1 MKGFGAVGVVV
12 LSACVAY
19 AETFDWAVEGTKRS
33 YTMTENVHFATFD
46 GISNSG
52 GSDTTPN
59 LYELHLNGY
68 AFTWDN
74 KPWCTSGNVLTDRSS
89 YPNPTFRVIGP
100 GTATGLMDFGG
111 NGNGSAN
118 GLWLENGAVWD
129 GGAINAYGATRI
141 VVKDGSSLTWN
152 SWGLQSVTGSEK
164 GYFLVEGAGSVLRWK
179 SGWTENYIHHNNSG
193 LYLRD
198 GAKAI
203 GYIVKVGDKSHIYTG
218 VAGDHSTIEVDD
230 STFLIESTFHLG
242 GYHNPANNPTGDK
255 TDVKY
260 PTLRMKGA
268 HATVAPTASGKLYFH
283 LYDQIGA
290 RIEYEIP
297 KDGFVDGEGAA
308 RVPFKAT
315 SLTVYPDRCEG
326 RSFIADTVV
335 SVKALD
341 WMVMHPGE
349 QMTLF
354 EVATTPSGEEME
366 WLASKVS
373 FDDFDPEIFEVPPSA
388 AVSEDG
394 KRLEIT
400 AAAGVH
406 EEAFNPALTM
416 TATLQAAD
424 AQRVSLKLVKFGA
437 LSQGITN
444 LTLEV
449 SKNADYSEA
458 TVIDLDP
465 SSLAKEGDALTH
477 DLTGLDLRSVYYV
490 RASFVNDRE
499 KSGSCALTLAT
510 GGDVA
515 TFKFNT
521 IEGGSWENAGNWT
534 VGGNPATSWPIKG
547 DKIGFAAHGNYTI
560 YSSGSKDVSDISLGS
575 SDYGAEPPTVYSF
588 DLGGGSLK
596 LSGSPR
602 LGGGLVASKI
612 DYLPLHPSLEILNGT
627 FSADSGKAIAF
638 GGTGSGGGGGVII
651 GRGGKWTSGRG
662 DFNGSS
668 RLIVRDG
675 GVMTSDTS
683 GFYWRSTASGYGFV
697 MVTGAGSSYT
707 AGGCFYAN
715 GENSGLIGHDGAE
728 VKLNGGLTI
737 GNYNQPYFGHGAD
750 HAFVEISNA
759 FVRVKSTL
767 KLGDIHEWHPDTQA
781 GDKSDV
787 KYPTLRFKG
796 KSPVLTATDGQT
808 LTFKVYDGLGG
819 RVEFVVPEDGYE
831 TIPLQADSISWVER
845 PEGDAYVNFGQ
856 TEFVVDGWAWCK
868 AHPGE
873 SLTLVKLATP
883 DKAGLERLI
892 AKPTMVGRHTFPRD
906 CLAVSE
912 DGTEI
917 VLSAHVPGMMLLVR

>member
-1 MKGFGAVGVVV
+1 MKKTSVVGVVV
-12 LSACVAY
+12 LSACVAH
-19 AETFDWAVEGTKRS
+19 AETFDWTVEGTKRS

-46 GISNSG
+46 GISCSG
-52 GSDTTPN
+52 GSAADPN

-68 AFTWDN
+68 TFTWDN
-74 KPWCTSGNVLTDRSS
+74 KPWHTSGEVSTDRNS

-100 GTATGLMDFGG
+100 GRATGLMDFGG

-129 GGAINAYGATRI
+129 GGTINAYGATRI

-203 GYIVKVGDKSHIYTG
+203 GYIVRVGDKSHIYTG
-218 VAGDHSTIEVDD
+218 VAGEHSTIEVDN
-230 STFLIESTFHLG
+230 STFQIESTFHLG

-315 SLTVYPDRCEG
+315 SLTVYPDRCAG

-341 WMVMHPGE
+341 WMFTHPGE
-349 QMTLF
+349 KMTLF
-354 EVATTPSGEEME
+354 EVATAPEGDEME

-373 FDDFDPEIFEVPPSA
+373 FDDFEPEIFEVPPA
-388 AVSEDG
+388 VAVSEDG

-400 AAAGVH
+400 AASGVR
-406 EEAFNPALTM
+406 EEAFDPALTM

-424 AQRVSLKLVKFGA
+424 AQRISLRLVRLGA
-437 LSQGITN
+437 LSQGLSD

-449 SKNADYSEA
+449 SKNADYSES

-465 SSLAKEGDALTH
+465 SSLAKEGDALTY

-499 KSGSCALTLAT
+499 KSGSCALPLAT

-515 TFKFNT
+515 TFKFNS
-521 IEGGSWENAGNWT
+521 IEGGAWENAGNWT
-534 VGGNPATSWPIKG
+534 VGGETATSWPVKG

-560 YSSGSKDVSDISLGS
+560 YSSGSKDVSDISLTSNDFGTES
-575 SDYGAEPPTVYSF
+575 PTVYSF

-602 LGGGLVASKI
+602 IGGGLVASKI
-612 DYLPLHPSLEILNGT
+612 DYLPFNPSLEILNGT
-627 FSADSGKAIAF
+627 FSADSGKSLAF
-638 GGTGSGGGGGVII
+638 GGTGGGGGGVIV

-662 DFNGSS
+662 DFNGNS

-675 GVMTSDTS
+675 GVMTSDIY
-683 GFYWRSTASGYGFV
+683 GFFWRSTASGYGFV
-697 MVTGAGSSYT
+697 MVTGAGSTYT
-707 AGGCFYAN
+707 AGGRFYAN
-715 GENSGLIGHDGAE
+715 NDNSGLIAHDGGVAN
-728 VKLNGGLTI
+728 LNGGLTI
-737 GNYNQPYFGHGAD
+737 GNCNHPYFGHGAD

-759 FVRVKSTL
+759 SVRVKSTL

-781 GDKSDV
+781 DDKSDV

-796 KSPVLTATDGQT
+796 KSPVLTATEGQT
-808 LTFKVYDGLGG
+808 LALEVYDGLGG
-819 RVEFVVPEDGYE
+819 RFEFVVPEDGYE
-831 TIPLQADSISWVER
+831 TIPLQADTISWVER
-845 PEGDAYVNFGQ
+845 PVGDAYVNFGQ
-856 TEFVVDGWAWCK
+856 TEFVIDCK
-868 AHPGE
+868 AWMKANDRKN
-873 SLTLVKLATP
+873 LTLVKIATP

-892 AKPTMVGRHTFPRD
+892 AKASVVGKRTLPAG
-906 CLAVSE
+906 CLKVSD

-917 VLSAHVPGMMLLVR
+917 VLTAVNLGLLLLVR